1 MYDIA
6 VALSVVLSFG
16 LYEGFGLLTGG
27 MVSAGY
33 LCLFLEEP
41 LRIVTTLL
49 LAVIV
54 HGLVLLISR
63 ATILYSRRRF
73 MVTMLLSL
81 IFAWIIEQ
89 ALLRMALIPQDI
101 RIIGHVV
108 PGLIANDMYKQGVF
122 KTLLGVLTSAAIA
135 GCWSWWWLRYE
146 QAEISAVP
154 RAGGARDALPAAR
167 AGGGAV
173 RRVSDA
179 GDEKED
185 GAALRADTAQG
196 RRADGGGGA
205 GAL

>member
-41 LRIVTTLL
+41 LRIVTT
-49 LAVIV
+49 
-54 HGLVLLISR
+54 LVLLISR

-122 KTLLGVLTSAAIA
+122 KTLLGVLTSAAIVR
-135 GCWSWWWLRYE
+135 LL
-146 QAEISAVP
+146 VMVVV
-154 RAGGARDALPAAR
+154 AL
-167 AGGGAV
+167 
-173 RRVSDA
+173 
-179 GDEKED
+179 
-185 GAALRADTAQG
+185 
-196 RRADGGGGA
+196 
-205 GAL
+205 

>member
-108 PGLIANDMYKQGVF
+108 PGLITNDMYKQGVF
-122 KTLLGVLTSAAIA
+122 KTLLGVLTSAAIVR
-135 GCWSWWWLRYE
+135 LL
-146 QAEISAVP
+146 VMVVV
-154 RAGGARDALPAAR
+154 AL
-167 AGGGAV
+167 
-173 RRVSDA
+173 
-179 GDEKED
+179 
-185 GAALRADTAQG
+185 
-196 RRADGGGGA
+196 
-205 GAL
+205 

>member
-73 MVTMLLSL
+73 MVLLSL

-122 KTLLGVLTSAAIA
+122 KTLLGVLTSAAI
-135 GCWSWWWLRYE
+135 
-146 QAEISAVP
+146 
-154 RAGGARDALPAAR
+154 
-167 AGGGAV
+167 V
-173 RRVSDA
+173 RLLVMVVVT
-179 GDEKED
+179 
-185 GAALRADTAQG
+185 L
-196 RRADGGGGA
+196 
-205 GAL
+205 

>member
-54 HGLVLLISR
+54 HGLVLLIPR

-122 KTLLGVLTSAAIA
+122 KTLLGVLTSAAIVR
-135 GCWSWWWLRYE
+135 LL
-146 QAEISAVP
+146 VMVVV
-154 RAGGARDALPAAR
+154 AL
-167 AGGGAV
+167 
-173 RRVSDA
+173 
-179 GDEKED
+179 
-185 GAALRADTAQG
+185 
-196 RRADGGGGA
+196 
-205 GAL
+205 